1 MRLFYGLSLLDF
13 VSRETARIA
22 RQSES
27 LIAGRYSEVSNHHI
41 TLAFLG
47 EVPPERLS
55 DAERILQKHAAAF
68 PAPTL
73 TLEIADYF
81 GKPDSARQE
90 HSRARCAPRRADC
103 RLRPKRAERRS
114 RAFFSAY
121 HPRPPCQNLAAD
133 ACRAGARAAFLFAR
147 MCACLCKR
155 PRRAGHSALYA
166 AVFRALSQKLNQ
178 RHIQAEI
185 YAN

>member
-1 MRLFYGLSLLDF
+1 MRLFYGLSLPDF
-13 VSRETARIA
+13 VLQETARIA

-81 GKPDSARQE
+81 GKPDNAILILRVKSLPALDALHDALIADCAQSGLSVDSGPFSPHITLARHAKTSPQTLAALTPAPLSFSPECAHVYVSARDEQ
-90 HSRARCAPRRADC
+90 DI
-103 RLRPKRAERRS
+103 LRYTPL
-114 RAFFSAY
+114 FSA
-121 HPRPPCQNLAAD
+121 P
-133 ACRAGARAAFLFAR
+133 
-147 MCACLCKR
+147 
-155 PRRAGHSALYA
+155 
-166 AVFRALSQKLNQ
+166 FRKS
-178 RHIQAEI
+178 
-185 YAN
+185 

>member
-1 MRLFYGLSLLDF
+1 MRLFYGLSLPDF
-13 VSRETARIA
+13 VLQETARIA

-68 PAPTL
+68 PVPTL

-81 GKPDSARQE
+81 GKPDNAILILRVKSLPALDAL
-90 HSRARCAPRRADC
+90 HDALIADC
-103 RLRPKRAERRS
+103 AQSGLS

-121 HPRPPCQNLAAD
+121 PPRPPRQNLAAD
-133 ACRAGARAAFLFAR
+133 ARRADARAAFLFAR
-147 MCACLCKR
+147 MCACLCKC
-155 PRRAGHSALYA
+155 P
-166 AVFRALSQKLNQ
+166 
-178 RHIQAEI
+178 
-185 YAN
+185 

>member
-1 MRLFYGLSLLDF
+1 MRLFYGLSLPDF

-68 PAPTL
+68 PTPTL
-73 TLEIADYF
+73 ASRKRRGFFYF
-81 GKPDSARQE
+81 FSGRGVA
-90 HSRARCAPRRADC
+90 
-103 RLRPKRAERRS
+103 AERLH
-114 RAFFSAY
+114 FS
-121 HPRPPCQNLAAD
+121 PKSC
-133 ACRAGARAAFLFAR
+133 
-147 MCACLCKR
+147 
-155 PRRAGHSALYA
+155 
-166 AVFRALSQKLNQ
+166 
-178 RHIQAEI
+178 II
-185 YAN
+185 YP

>member
-1 MRLFYGLSLLDF
+1 MRLFYGLSLPDF

-47 EVPPERLS
+47 EVPSERLS

-81 GKPDSARQE
+81 GKPDNAILI
-90 HSRARCAPRRADC
+90 
-103 RLRPKRAERRS
+103 LRVKSLPAQSE
-114 RAFFSAY
+114 F
-121 HPRPPCQNLAAD
+121 PL
-133 ACRAGARAAFLFAR
+133 
-147 MCACLCKR
+147 
-155 PRRAGHSALYA
+155 
-166 AVFRALSQKLNQ
+166 
-178 RHIQAEI
+178 
-185 YAN
+185 